1 MLRLSSAATPISSST
16 LVPRLQRLLAGVFVS
31 LILNSIAVADDSS
44 QAELGRLKQTIT
56 DLEKTLATSSEKQ
69 SGIEIELVQVE
80 ITVSKINAD
89 MRLIRQEIELA
100 KKKITEKN
108 SERISIE
115 NRITQQNGAI
125 IEQIRAAHKLGDQEP
140 IKLLLNQEDPK
151 AISRMFKYYDYFLEA
166 RSEKIEGYVADVT
179 ALTNVIETINKNKLG
194 LVASRKS
201 LSRQQEKLAIQV
213 AKRKSTLDKIQ
224 LTMAGDQKRLSGLQ
238 KQRRQLEQVLNAVQE
253 AVEDLVLPAQSQSFK
268 SRKGKLRWPIK
279 GRLAHRF
286 GAARNGP
293 IKWQGWLINA
303 NAGAEVKSVHQGR
316 VVFSNYLRGFGLL
329 LIIEHGNGYMTLY
342 GHNQELLKDT
352 GDSVQTNETV
362 ARAGNTGGLKK
373 SALYFE
379 IRSQGKPANPK
390 TWMAKS

>member
-89 MRLIRQEIELA
+89 MRLIRQEIESA

-166 RSEKIEGYVADVT
+166 RGEKIEEYLGDVK
-179 ALTNVIETINKNKLG
+179 ALTKVIEEINKNKLE
-194 LVASRKS
+194 LVVSKKS
-201 LSRQQEKLAIQV
+201 LSLQQENLSVKV
-213 AKRKSTLDKIQ
+213 AKRTLSLDKMQ
-224 LTMAGDQKRLSGLQ
+224 LTMSDDKKRLRGLQ
-238 KQRRQLEQVLNAVQE
+238 KQRGQLEQLLNAVQE
-253 AVEDLVLPAQSQSFK
+253 AVADLILPSPSQSFV
-268 SRKGKLRWPIK
+268 SRKGKLRWPLN
-279 GRLAHRF
+279 GRIAHRF
-286 GAARNGP
+286 GSARNGP

-303 NAGAEVKSVHQGR
+303 NSGTEVKSVHQGR

-352 GDSVQTNETV
+352 GDSVQTNEVV
-362 ARAGNTGGLKK
+362 ARSGNTGGLDK

-390 TWMAKS
+390 KWMAKS